1 MQNKKVIIGSRGSD
15 LALWQAHFV
24 QDSLAKNGVET
35 KIKIIKTQGDKIQ
48 NLSFDKLEGKGFFT
62 KEIEDALLNSEID
75 LAVHSHKDLPT
86 ESPEGLKIVAVSER
100 EDPSELLLIRK
111 EAVDPKQHFS
121 IKKDAIVGTSS
132 ARRKSQLLSFRNDFE
147 IIDLRG
153 NVPTRI
159 QKLRDKK
166 YDAIVLAN
174 AGVSRLGLDLSE
186 FHQELLAPIDFIPA
200 PAQGVLAYQIR
211 ENDSEIAEIL
221 SKIHSPETQET
232 TEVERKI
239 LNLFEGGCQMPV
251 GVFCQKEGDTFQVWT
266 AKSKT
271 GEDFPIRIFKESKTA
286 KGLAEK
292 IVQKFRNIQPKEVF
306 ISRDLI
312 GDCYFENAL
321 IENDFTLKGKSLIK
335 ISRVEFEDLPK
346 TDWIFFTS
354 KNGVKH
360 FFAQNPKINPKT
372 KFAAISKGTAKALKQ
387 LEVQPDFVGS
397 KLMTKEIGKEF
408 AKVSKG
414 QKVLFPLAQKS
425 MRTIQTELIGI
436 ADFFELVVYENK
448 PLEAFE
454 QIDSEILVF
463 TSPSNA
469 ESFLKSQ
476 KISSSQKVVAIGTTT
491 AKYLNEAGISDVTI
505 SYSTNEVHLAEA
517 VFSVSSDL

>member
-35 KIKIIKTQGDKIQ
+35 EIKIIKTQGDKIQ

-111 EAVDPKQHFS
+111 EAVDLKQHFL
-121 IKKDAIVGTSS
+121 IKKNAIVGTSS

-174 AGVSRLGLDLSE
+174 AGVSRLKLDLSE
-186 FHQELLAPIDFIPA
+186 FYQKLLAPIDFIPA

-211 ENDSEIAEIL
+211 ENDSKIAEIL

-232 TEVERKI
+232 IEVERKI

-251 GVFCQKEGDTFQVWT
+251 GVFCQKENETY
-266 AKSKT
+266 
-271 GEDFPIRIFKESKTA
+271 RY
-286 KGLAEK
+286 
-292 IVQKFRNIQPKEVF
+292 QKARSINFWAPF
-306 ISRDLI
+306 
-312 GDCYFENAL
+312 A
-321 IENDFTLKGKSLIK
+321 IK
-335 ISRVEFEDLPK
+335 R
-346 TDWIFFTS
+346 
-354 KNGVKH
+354 
-360 FFAQNPKINPKT
+360 
-372 KFAAISKGTAKALKQ
+372 
-387 LEVQPDFVGS
+387 
-397 KLMTKEIGKEF
+397 
-408 AKVSKG
+408 
-414 QKVLFPLAQKS
+414 
-425 MRTIQTELIGI
+425 
-436 ADFFELVVYENK
+436 
-448 PLEAFE
+448 
-454 QIDSEILVF
+454 
-463 TSPSNA
+463 
-469 ESFLKSQ
+469 
-476 KISSSQKVVAIGTTT
+476 
-491 AKYLNEAGISDVTI
+491 
-505 SYSTNEVHLAEA
+505 
-517 VFSVSSDL
+517 